1 MGGGGGIGM
10 RNVSM
15 SNKSMSLCPQ
25 HLITCCILGM
35 VYNGNNPRLSIRKKE
50 VFRARLR
57 LSFLFY
63 EIKELN

>member
-25 HLITCCILGM
+25 HLITRCILGM
-35 VYNGNNPRLSIRKKE
+35 VYNGNNPRLSIRKKGFQGKVE
-50 VFRARLR
+50 AKFSIL
-57 LSFLFY
+57 
-63 EIKELN
+63 